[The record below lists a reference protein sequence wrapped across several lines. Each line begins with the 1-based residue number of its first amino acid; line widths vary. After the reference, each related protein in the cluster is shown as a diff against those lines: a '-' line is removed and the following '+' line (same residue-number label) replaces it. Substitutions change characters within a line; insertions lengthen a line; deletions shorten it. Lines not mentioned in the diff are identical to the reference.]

1 MIQTLRDWI
10 ASILGNYE
18 PVTYNVT
25 QMGNDPD
32 IGLVQV
38 VDTYVAKGLAGVDWE
53 YVVTALVLVI
63 TVYSVFRLMGIL
75 LSTLSG
81 GRKW

>member
-10 ASILGNYE
+10 ASILGTYE

-25 QMGNDPD
+25 HMANDPD
-32 IGLVQV
+32 LGVIQV
-38 VDTYVAKGLAGVDWE
+38 VDSYVAKGLAGVDWE
-53 YVVTALVLVI
+53 YVVTAFVLVI
-63 TVYSVFRLMGIL
+63 TIYSVFRLMGVL

>member
-10 ASILGNYE
+10 ASILGTYE
-18 PVTYNVT
+18 PVTY
-25 QMGNDPD
+25 QAKQ
-32 IGLVQV
+32 I
-38 VDTYVAKGLAGVDWE
+38 VADALGGSSTTTWTEVAPGVAGVDWE
-53 YVVTALVLVI
+53 YVVTAFVLVI
-63 TVYSVFRLMGIL
+63 TIYSVFRLMGVL